1 MNVRER
7 LPEYIYPPKIYR
19 NFWSESVLAEL
30 QTLINDFYND
40 KLLLRLQYTF
50 WAKNLWK
57 DSAPILAYD
66 LNNPDLINQI
76 GKELNDIYPLEET
89 LENDWDVSCILTFGM
104 RGSFIPFH
112 SDKGYKLASTTYLNH
127 DWELNWGGFFLYED
141 YDGII
146 HAEHP
151 EYNKMII
158 LAADNRKI
166 KEPLNHGTT
175 ITSQGAKVRISL
187 QIFFS
192 QGTR

>member
-1 MNVRER
+1 MA
-7 LPEYIYPPKIYR
+7 I
-19 NFWSESVLAEL
+19 
-30 QTLINDFYND
+30 TINIA
-40 KLLLRLQYTF
+40 K
-50 WAKNLWK
+50 AKNLWK

-192 QGTR
+192 QGTP